1 MIKVKEVEFTE
12 AQKNTTRLY
21 DFILFHT
28 LLAYAFK
35 KDNFNELI
43 KNPPDL
49 YIDIYRP
56 FYELSF
62 LSEEKKMKRF
72 FDNFDSINA
81 DVFFM
86 QEFSMDLM
94 KRVEAGNRFHV
105 AYDDGKDKLILARK
119 AIFKT
124 KTPAK
129 DLLSKEQM
137 ASLEWS
143 NEPAAVLVSDNF
155 IMINIHLS
163 SKEEKNK
170 HQVDKMRRSLEELK
184 TKLPRYNFIVAGDVN
199 SFMGCDQEKKF
210 PVFEQFFNFY
220 PLSSGDLTTIKKRTM
235 AQGQFHK
242 GNLPIL

>member
-1 MIKVKEVEFTE
+1 
-12 AQKNTTRLY
+12 
-21 DFILFHT
+21 
-28 LLAYAFK
+28 
-35 KDNFNELI
+35 
-43 KNPPDL
+43 
-49 YIDIYRP
+49 
-56 FYELSF
+56 
-62 LSEEKKMKRF
+62 
-72 FDNFDSINA
+72 
-81 DVFFM
+81 
-86 QEFSMDLM
+86 
-94 KRVEAGNRFHV
+94 V

-170 HQVDKMRRSLEELK
+170 PQVDKMRRSLEELK

-210 PVFEQFFNFY
+210 PVFEQFFKFY
-220 PLSSGDLTTIKKRTM
+220 PPQQCGPHHHQEEDHGSG
-235 AQGQFHK
+235 AVPQGQPVNFIEQGQDYEHSADQERCHNLHK
-242 GNLPIL
+242 QEASQQGQSDSYRRAPFRPFPRNCRPHLPLITS